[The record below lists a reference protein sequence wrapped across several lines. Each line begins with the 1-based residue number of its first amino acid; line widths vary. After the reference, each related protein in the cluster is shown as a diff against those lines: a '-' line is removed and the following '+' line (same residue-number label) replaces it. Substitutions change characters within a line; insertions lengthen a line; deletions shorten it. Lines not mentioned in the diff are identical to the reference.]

1 MPMPGLILHFQ
12 AVCACRQQYGCGGID
27 ITDGQKLVE
36 DAKGSFRRMSS
47 PAFFERKLA
56 GEVNVLIC
64 LGVQR
69 VIRSETWNSPS
80 FGAARVRAWV
90 DHIRKVISYT
100 QDSLGASTRACQVL
114 DGILSDL

>member
-69 VIRSETWNSPS
+69 VIRSENWSSPS
-80 FGAARVRAWV
+80 FGVARVR
-90 DHIRKVISYT
+90 
-100 QDSLGASTRACQVL
+100 VL
-114 DGILSDL
+114 WTTLRSSEGMRTVELSAFLFC